1 MITKLLVAYDGS
13 EQSEKAFQV
22 ALDLASKYSAKMLV
36 LAVARP
42 PEPPVQV
49 ELEAELERAA
59 EYYREHF
66 KRLSEQTATL
76 GIEAVF
82 QIKAGHPAE
91 QIVHLAKKE
100 QADAIVMGHRGE
112 TLKQRWLLGSV
123 AKRVLS
129 YAHCTVIIA
138 RLSPHK
144 TNDLLIPRHTK
155 VRDIMTPAPKKVDL
169 ETSLAEVARL
179 LLSSAFTGLPVVDRE
194 NHPAGVISQ
203 ADLIYKAD
211 MPMRLGLLAE
221 SDRQKVSAV
230 LTDLEPRQAKE
241 VMSHPAV
248 TVEQNRLVTEA
259 VDLMLKKK
267 VKRLPVVDATGGLVG
282 IVSRVDVF
290 RASMREFQ
298 AGQASQK
305 QEITVENP
313 RFVSDI
319 MRRDTLTVLPNT
331 PVEEVIRLIDR
342 TDVQRICVVDQEGN
356 FLGLIADRD
365 LLIAFS
371 ERHPGIWDY
380 FVSKIPFT
388 ERGRQHRQ
396 LQEYLRAKTAGEVMN
411 TNIVT
416 VEEVATIDEA
426 LQLMLQK
433 AIKRLP
439 VVDSQG
445 KLKGII
451 SRDSLLRAGFADI
464 SATSV

>member
-1 MITKLLVAYDGS
+1 MITRLLVAYDGS

-22 ALDLASKYSAKMLV
+22 ALDLASKYSAKMMV

-66 KRLSEQTATL
+66 NRLREQTATL
-76 GIEAVF
+76 GVEAVF
-82 QIKAGHPAE
+82 QVKVGHPAE

-138 RLSPHK
+138 RVSPHK
-144 TNDLLIPRHTK
+144 TNGLLIPRHTK
-155 VRDIMTPAPKKVDL
+155 VRDIMTPAPQKVDL
-169 ETSLAEVARL
+169 ETSLAEAARL

-194 NHPAGVISQ
+194 NRPVGVISQ

-248 TVEQNRLVTEA
+248 TIEQNRLVTEA

-267 VKRLPVVDATGGLVG
+267 VKRLPVVNATGGLVG

-298 AGQASQK
+298 DSQK
-305 QEITVENP
+305 PEITVENP

-319 MRRDTLTVLPNT
+319 MRRDTLKVLPDT

-356 FLGLIADRD
+356 FLGLISDRD

-388 ERGRQHRQ
+388 ERGRQHRK
-396 LQEYLRAKTAGEVMN
+396 LQEYLQAKTAGEVMN

-416 VEEVATIDEA
+416 VQEDAPIDEA
-426 LQLMLQK
+426 LRLILQR

-451 SRDSLLRAGFADI
+451 SRDSLLRAGFAGT
-464 SATSV
+464 SAESA